1 MIKTNC
7 ETCCFCKKATD
18 RSVCLAGQ
26 FCTSDGTSV
35 STPGCCRMHRTYRW
49 LNNQEENAF
58 PLDLLIAASKDASFS
73 ASLVIFFNET
83 TCTAKGLD
91 VTIRNLWDNAKTFF
105 TDIIIADVTEPSQR
119 TDLLIKYVDDTVLNL
134 PIDITKIK
142 ADFTVDE
149 TYDKPTLVLR
159 RIGRQIR
166 SKYFFV
172 ISAGSTI
179 LYANNSLSQLDE
191 HLRLC
196 RSRCVYWYFPK
207 LCGDKTILVESKP
220 IDGLYLTRPFQY
232 LIDKS
237 EKPFSK
243 QLVELGEAQG
253 LELSYLFD
261 ECVVVSN
268 GG

>member
-1 MIKTNC
+1 MIKTDC
-7 ETCCFCKKATD
+7 ETCCFMKK
-18 RSVCLAGQ
+18 SNNKFFCLAGQ
-26 FCTSDGTSV
+26 FCASDGTYV

-49 LNNQEENAF
+49 LNNQEQNVS
-58 PLDLLIAASKDASFS
+58 PIDLLIAASKDASLS
-73 ASLVIFFNET
+73 ASLIVFFNET
-83 TCTAKGLD
+83 TCTVKDLD
-91 VTIRNLWDNAKTFF
+91 VTIYNLWKNAKTFF

-119 TDLLIKYVDDTVLNL
+119 TDLLIKYVDHTA
-134 PIDITKIK
+134 IDITKIK
-142 ADFTVDE
+142 ADFTVDA

-179 LYANNSLSQLDE
+179 INANSALSALDE

-207 LCGDKTILVESKP
+207 LCGNKTTLIESKP

-237 EKPFSK
+237 EKSFSK
-243 QLVELGEAQG
+243 QLAELGEEQG

-261 ECVVVSN
+261 ECVIKN
-268 GG
+268 EIQKFN